1 MEKIIPSFEDRI
13 STDENDLQENLS
25 KINSKIKSK
34 KEISLKILNEINT
47 EKTKGIEE
55 IFGNLNGRKSDI
67 DFDTEIFS
75 VEGEDL
81 KKFIFQNFELS
92 EKVLKFL
99 FIGGEKSGK
108 TWTLNLIKNFY
119 KQKDKSEFECKP
131 TTR

>member
-55 IFGNLNGRKSDI
+55 IFGNLISDSEPI
-67 DFDTEIFS
+67 Y
-75 VEGEDL
+75 
-81 KKFIFQNFELS
+81 NALS
-92 EKVLKFL
+92 EEMES
-99 FIGGEKSGK
+99 EKDGIKKLTDSREK
-108 TWTLNLIKNFY
+108 TA
-119 KQKDKSEFECKP
+119 
-131 TTR
+131 

>member
-1 MEKIIPSFEDRI
+1 MEKIIPSFDDRI

-99 FIGGEKSGK
+99 
-108 TWTLNLIKNFY
+108 
-119 KQKDKSEFECKP
+119 
-131 TTR
+131 

>member
-1 MEKIIPSFEDRI
+1 LEKIIPSFEDRI

-99 FIGGEKSGK
+99 FIGGENTGK